1 MCVDLSV
8 YIFCG
13 LKRSVLTVY
22 SSVEVAVL
30 ELFVEE
36 RERFNPAGMW
46 PLGEYLDNFWVACY
60 LRIPVLDSSGI
71 AKGWVQK
78 ILG

>member
-1 MCVDLSV
+1 MHVDLSV

-13 LKRSVLTVY
+13 LKRSVSIVC

-30 ELFVEE
+30 ELFLEE

-46 PLGEYLDNFWVACY
+46 PLGE
-60 LRIPVLDSSGI
+60 
-71 AKGWVQK
+71 
-78 ILG
+78 